1 MAEAELNIIKIIKKV
16 LMPSEDGPESL
27 LSKENAN
34 WDSLKQLQITLELE
48 DFFGIEL
55 SDEEAFEF
63 YDVPSILNLVER
75 IRMNGR

>member
-75 IRMNGR
+75 IRMNGH